1 MASSGRPHRRRAMRA
16 NRAMQVGMHQA
27 SHGVEGRG
35 WIALVILG
43 TIALLAFIKIGQD
56 VLVHRSTPFDDAV
69 RAWMSVHRT
78 PRVFSLFLWVT
89 RIGSTRI
96 MYAVSLIA
104 SVYLW
109 YRDEWRVAASV
120 LIAPALAIAVY
131 ETVKR
136 LYGRARPPGFNHIT
150 DSSFSFPSAHATAA
164 TAVCCSLAY
173 VLWREG
179 VFGRLAMIAIGVLVP
194 LLVGVSRLYLD
205 AHWATDVLGG
215 WSAGLFIAMVS
226 AGVYDRARFRANP
239 NAAAGSGSRPTR

>member
-1 MASSGRPHRRRAMRA
+1 MCA
-16 NRAMQVGMHQA
+16 NRALHTRMHQA

-35 WIALVILG
+35 WIALFVFG
-43 TIALLAFIKIGQD
+43 AIALLAFVKIGQD

-69 RAWMSVHRT
+69 RAWVSVHRT
-78 PRVFSLFLWVT
+78 SGAFVFFLWVT

-96 MYAVSLIA
+96 MYAVSIVA
-104 SVYLW
+104 SAYLL

-136 LYGRARPPGFNHIT
+136 LYGRARPPGFNQMS
-150 DSSFSFPSAHATAA
+150 DGSFSFPSAHATAA

-179 VFGRLAMIAIGVLVP
+179 AFGRMTMLAIGIVVPVLV
-194 LLVGVSRLYLD
+194 GMSRVYLD

-215 WSAGLFIAMVS
+215 WSAGLFIATVS
-226 AGVYDRARFRANP
+226 AAAYNRARLRATTD
-239 NAAAGSGSRPTR
+239 ASASSGSRTSR